1 MRENK
6 KCNQCNSVKHY
17 SLFRKKNNKS
27 GLKDIN
33 GGLRYSYCKPCK
45 PCEAERMRERYIKNP
60 IPQMLSN
67 SKIRAGKKGIPHT
80 INTNDIKKI
89 WPKDNR
95 CPILKKEFVM
105 GYKKDKSYAPS
116 LDRVEPK
123 LGYVKGNIMII
134 SDIANRMK
142 QDTSLADL
150 ERFAHYYLKNK
161 EANIFK
167 NNALGKFK
175 I

>member
-6 KCNQCNSVKHY
+6 KCNRCNSVKHY

-27 GLKDIN
+27 GWKDIN
-33 GGLRYSYCKPCK
+33 GGLRYSYCKPC
-45 PCEAERMRERYIKNP
+45 EADRMRERYIKNP

-67 SKIRAGKKGIPHT
+67 SKIRARKKGIPHT

-150 ERFAHYYLKNK
+150 ERFALYYLKNK
-161 EANIFK
+161 ERNIFK
-167 NNALGKFK
+167 NNALDKTK

>member
-6 KCNQCNSVKHY
+6 KCNNCNSVKHY
-17 SLFRKKNNKS
+17 SMFRKKNNTS
-27 GLKDIN
+27 GWRDVN
-33 GGLRYSYCKPCK
+33 GGLRYSYCKS
-45 PCEAERMRERYIKNP
+45 CEANRMKERYMKNP

-67 SKIRAGKKGIPHT
+67 SKIRARKKEIPHT
-80 INTNDIKKI
+80 INTEDIKKI
-89 WPKDNR
+89 WPKDNK

-116 LDRVEPK
+116 LDRVVPK

-142 QDTSLADL
+142 QDTSPANL
-150 ERFAHYYLKNK
+150 EKFALYYSKNK
-161 EANIFK
+161 LIDK
-167 NNALGKFK
+167 TKL
-175 I
+175 

>member
-27 GLKDIN
+27 GWKDIN
-33 GGLRYSYCKPCK
+33 GGLRYSYCKPC
-45 PCEAERMRERYIKNP
+45 EADRMRERYIKNP

-67 SKIRAGKKGIPHT
+67 SKIRARKKGIPHT

-167 NNALGKFK
+167 NNALGKTK